1 LFMTAVVVSFAT
13 SMNISSS
20 IKYMLFYAACFL
32 FVLIIVSTA
41 KNENSLQTIIEMM
54 LFGVTAIEFSDYGSR

>member
-1 LFMTAVVVSFAT
+1 MTAVVVSFAT

-41 KNENSLQTIIEMM
+41 KNENSLQTIIE
-54 LFGVTAIEFSDYGSR
+54 